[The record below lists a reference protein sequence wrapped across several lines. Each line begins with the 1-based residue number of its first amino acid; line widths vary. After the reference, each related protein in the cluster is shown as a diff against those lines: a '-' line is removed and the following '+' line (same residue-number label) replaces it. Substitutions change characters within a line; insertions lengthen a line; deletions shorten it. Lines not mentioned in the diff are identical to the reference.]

1 MKKNVIALLLAFVM
15 VSGSIGPVPGM
26 ATEIT
31 IQEAMD
37 VQVFQ
42 YAMKE
47 YMGSTHK
54 NLNHLMTYAKK
65 LHIDSAVRTYTE
77 VML

>member
-1 MKKNVIALLLAFVM
+1 M
-15 VSGSIGPVPGM
+15 
-26 ATEIT
+26 ERT
-31 IQEAMD
+31 ICDILHYKDAID
-37 VQVFQ
+37 VQIFQ

-54 NLNHLMTYAKK
+54 NLNHWVPYAKK
-65 LHIDSAVRTYTE
+65 FQIEAAVRTYME

>member
-1 MKKNVIALLLAFVM
+1 MRIIYSPFYNGNYYLNMEGNNV
-15 VSGSIGPVPGM
+15 
-26 ATEIT
+26 
-31 IQEAMD
+31 AMD
-37 VQVFQ
+37 VQVFH

-54 NLNHLMTYAKK
+54 NLNHLMTYAKE
-65 LHIDSAVRTYTE
+65 LRIEYAVRTYTE

>member
-1 MKKNVIALLLAFVM
+1 MERTICDVIRYK
-15 VSGSIGPVPGM
+15 
-26 ATEIT
+26 
-31 IQEAMD
+31 EAMD
-37 VQVFQ
+37 IQVFQ

-47 YMGSTHK
+47 YMGSVNK

-65 LHIDSAVRTYTE
+65 LHMESAVRTYTE